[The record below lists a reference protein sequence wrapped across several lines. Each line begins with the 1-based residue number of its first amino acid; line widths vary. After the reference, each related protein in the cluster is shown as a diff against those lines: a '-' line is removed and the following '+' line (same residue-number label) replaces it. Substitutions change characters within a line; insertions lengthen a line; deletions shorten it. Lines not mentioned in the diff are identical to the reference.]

1 MCLNIYL
8 KTTVKELSH
17 LFFCYRVKCKYKWS
31 EYLSVKYKQ
40 NKYLV
45 ENDNARHPY
54 ADALV
59 TINSN

>member
-1 MCLNIYL
+1 MEWISY
-8 KTTVKELSH
+8 E
-17 LFFCYRVKCKYKWS
+17 
-31 EYLSVKYKQ
+31 SVKYKQ

>member
-1 MCLNIYL
+1 MEWISD
-8 KTTVKELSH
+8 K
-17 LFFCYRVKCKYKWS
+17 
-31 EYLSVKYKQ
+31 SVKYKQ